1 MRQVKIAL
9 KNVWRRQFA
18 VSDIVSIAFLASI
31 IIGLPYFVLFA
42 KEKLIVESDVV
53 SFITGAKMVRSGVKG
68 EIYDLP
74 TQHFYQNQVVAPFVK
89 ENALPFKN
97 FPIFILPFIP
107 FTFLPLRLSY
117 IIFAFFNLAIL
128 VLFVFVSAKTFKR
141 IKEFR
146 LWFLAPFVFLP
157 NILTIILGQLSIIL
171 AFTYLFIY
179 KSLKEN
185 KAFLAGVISGFLFL
199 KPQYIVAVPFFLLL
213 AKKRPVF
220 LKGFIIVFLILI
232 LSTFLISGPDALLK
246 YPSFLLLTE
255 NESFSGHTQRMFT
268 LSSTLYYNPPIKFM
282 SFKAVLILNALL
294 YFLFYYI
301 FIRKYKQIEFS
312 LAFAS
317 ATIFSLLFAVH
328 VLEHDLAIL
337 LVPIMLLI
345 NSALYNIAR
354 NIKFIIFASLLFL
367 MPLIVLL
374 VSPVAGTL
382 LSFTA
387 AFILLSKGDR
397 LAFA

>member
-1 MRQVKIAL
+1 MKLAKITL
-9 KNVWRRQFA
+9 KKAWNSQFA
-18 VSDIVSIAFLASI
+18 VSDIVGIAFLASI

-42 KEKLIVESDVV
+42 KEKLIVDSDVV

-117 IIFAFFNLAIL
+117 TISAFFNLAIL
-128 VLFVFVSAKTFKR
+128 LLFVFVSAKTFKR

-171 AFTYLFIY
+171 AFTYLLIY
-179 KSLKEN
+179 KLLKEN
-185 KAFLAGVISGFLFL
+185 KAVLAGVFSGFLFL
-199 KPQYIVAVPFFLLL
+199 KPQYIVAVPFFFLL
-213 AKKRPVF
+213 AKKRLNF
-220 LKGFIIVFLILI
+220 LKGFLMVFLILI

-268 LSSTLYYNPPIKFM
+268 LSSTLYYILPIRFL
-282 SFKAVLILNALL
+282 SFKAILILNALL
-294 YFLFYYI
+294 YFLFYCL
-301 FIRKYKQIEFS
+301 FIKRYKIVNFDY
-312 LAFAS
+312 AFAS
-317 ATIFSLLFAVH
+317 ATILSLLFAVH

-345 NSALYNIAR
+345 NSARYNHTR
-354 NIKFIIFASLLFL
+354 NIKLIIIGSLLFL

-374 VSPVAGTL
+374 VSPVVGTL

-387 AFILLSKGDR
+387 AFILLSKENK
-397 LAFA
+397 LTFA

>member
-42 KEKLIVESDVV
+42 KEKLIVDSDVV
-53 SFITGAKMVRSGVKG
+53 SFITGAKMVRSGVKN

-128 VLFVFVSAKTFKR
+128 GLFVFVSAKTFKR